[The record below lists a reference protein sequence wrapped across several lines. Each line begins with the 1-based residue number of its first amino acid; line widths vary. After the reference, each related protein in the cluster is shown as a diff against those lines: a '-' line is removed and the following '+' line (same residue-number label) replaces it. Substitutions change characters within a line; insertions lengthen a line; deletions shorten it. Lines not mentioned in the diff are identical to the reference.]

1 MQLGARIVVA
11 RAGPAP
17 RFADIRIDA
26 PATLRLELRRDRP
39 AFDNVCRAD
48 RWTSRLMT
56 DFGRVRAFGSSDPA
70 SAAAVDRQTNLKVTG
85 FFGHGV
91 GGCRSSVDAG
101 PRWMPDVRRFCDLSG
116 RRESE
121 GRR

>member
-39 AFDNVCRAD
+39 AFDNVCRGD

-70 SAAAVDRQTNLKVTG
+70 SAAAVDRQTNLKVTV
-85 FFGHGV
+85 FLDTA
-91 GGCRSSVDAG
+91 SVDAG